1 MYEFDETGKMII
13 KNGFVE
19 ENGEIYY
26 YIEGVKWTRRGVFK
40 VDGDYYYAKTGG
52 ALVRS
57 QKIYATVTNDLVPFD
72 MYEFDETGKMIIKNG
87 FVEEDGEIYYYVDG
101 VKWTR
106 RGVFKVGDDFY
117 YAKTGGA
124 LLRNTTAWASVT
136 NDLLPKAQYQFDEN
150 GKILIK

>member
-1 MYEFDETGKMII
+1 MAEKFAKENGFVTTTDDII
-13 KNGFVE
+13 KNGF
-19 ENGEIYY
+19 I
-26 YIEGVKWTRRGVFK
+26 
-40 VDGDYYYAKTGG
+40 
-52 ALVRS
+52 
-57 QKIYATVTNDLVPFD
+57 
-72 MYEFDETGKMIIKNG
+72 
-87 FVEEDGEIYYYVDG
+87 EEDGEIYYYVDG

-106 RGVFKVGDDFY
+106 RGAFKVGDDFY